1 MEHTKSAMCNM
12 CTCTLRNVYKNKRGK
27 AKGAKGVDRINEWH
41 KCDVYSHT
49 HHTYRVVGECEIE
62 WD

>member
-1 MEHTKSAMCNM
+1 MCNM
-12 CTCTLRNVYKNKRGK
+12 CICTLRNVYKNKRGK

-41 KCDVYSHT
+41 KCDVYSGT